1 MTEGR
6 CAWPTTLMHEPP
18 REREPIANAGKAAT
32 LFARIA
38 GLHPARIGTKERL
51 AECYASGF
59 IILAMGLRIGIADD
73 NHAKHQALRIDFR
86 EMCHQKVTLPLAVK
100 VMM

>member
-1 MTEGR
+1 
-6 CAWPTTLMHEPP
+6 
-18 REREPIANAGKAAT
+18 
-32 LFARIA
+32 
-38 GLHPARIGTKERL
+38 L

-100 VMM
+100 MMM